1 MVYIILTFLIIAFSL
16 WCCCKVA
23 SEADEI
29 IKRNQEQ

>member
-1 MVYIILTFLIIAFSL
+1 MAYIISIFLIIAFSL
-16 WCCCKVA
+16 WCCCRVA